1 MDSLLLD
8 VTPKPKAHLSNWQ
21 VAVDGEPRTILVFK
35 NYKKKE
41 KDFLLLLSF
50 FFKKKTPEIA
60 AEGFSLRNVAVTA
73 KMATAKK
80 KTFFSFL
87 HFYKNFEGVSQSAS
101 TCVYKDSD

>member
-1 MDSLLLD
+1 MA
-8 VTPKPKAHLSNWQ
+8 PKPKAHLSNWQ

-35 NYKKKE
+35 NYKKKKE

-50 FFKKKTPEIA
+50 LFKNKTPEIA

-80 KTFFSFL
+80 KTFFFFSSFL
-87 HFYKNFEGVSQSAS
+87 
-101 TCVYKDSD
+101 